1 MSGYTN
7 VGAGIFCAIAA
18 AAFYGTGPIAQ
29 GVAARRA
36 SATKGLRGLML
47 RLVREPI
54 WLAGLACELGGFVL
68 EATAFGIA
76 PAALIAP
83 ILAVDSLVFVMLAW
97 AVFGG
102 TPTRQGVGGALTL
115 GVGVALLAVAFS
127 SHAEIGDPADNA
139 TQFAFLGAGVFV
151 AGFAALVGNRASAAG
166 RAHVSAAVFG
176 VAAGGL
182 YGLATMG
189 TRQVGVAFSWS
200 HPIHLVVTPT
210 PYLLAFCG
218 LVAVTM
224 LQRGLQT
231 GPILAFPLTSA
242 ISALSPVVLGT
253 LLLGD
258 QAPVGG
264 RRVAFVGALVLLVI
278 GVVLLSRDRSIGQAH
293 ADRPAGQ
300 TEKASS

>member
-1 MSGYTN
+1 MSDYTN
-7 VGAGIFCAIAA
+7 VGAGIFCAVAA

-29 GVAARRA
+29 GVAARRT
-36 SATKGLRGLML
+36 SVGKGIRALLL

-83 ILAVDSLVFVMLAW
+83 ILAIDSLVFVVLAW

-102 TPTRQGVGGALTL
+102 SPTKQGVGGALSL
-115 GVGVALLAVAFS
+115 GIGVALLAVAFS
-127 SHAEIGDPADNA
+127 SHAEIGDPADNP
-139 TQFAFLGAGVFV
+139 TQLAFVGAGVFV
-151 AGFAALVGNRASAAG
+151 AGFAALFGNRASAAG
-166 RAHVSAAVFG
+166 RDHISAAIFG

-182 YGLATMG
+182 YGLATMA
-189 TRQVGVAFSWS
+189 TRQVGVVFSWS
-200 HPIHLVVTPT
+200 HPLHLVATPT

-218 LVAVTM
+218 LVAVGM

-258 QAPVGG
+258 QAPGG
-264 RRVAFVGALVLLVI
+264 DRRVAFVAALVLLVV

-293 ADRPAGQ
+293 ADRPA
-300 TEKASS
+300 

>member
-1 MSGYTN
+1 MSAYTN
-7 VGAGIFCAIAA
+7 VGAGIFCAVAA

-29 GVAARRA
+29 GVAARRTSPTQGVRA
-36 SATKGLRGLML
+36 LLL
-47 RLVREPI
+47 RLAREPI
-54 WLAGLACELGGFVL
+54 WLAGVACELGGFVL

-83 ILAVDSLVFVMLAW
+83 IMAIDSLVFVILAW
-97 AVFGG
+97 TVFGG
-102 TPTRQGVGGALTL
+102 TPTRQGIGGALTL
-115 GVGVALLAVAFS
+115 AVGVALLAVAFA
-127 SHAEIGDPADNA
+127 SHAEIGDAADNV
-139 TQFAFLGAGVFV
+139 TQCWFLGTGVFI
-151 AGFAALVGNRASAAG
+151 AGFAALVGNRASTAG
-166 RAHVSAAVFG
+166 RVRVSAAIFG

-189 TRQVGVAFSWS
+189 TRQVGVVFSWS
-200 HPIHLVVTPT
+200 HPLHLVVTPT

-218 LVAVTM
+218 LVAVGM

-242 ISALSPVVLGT
+242 ISALMPVILGT

-258 QAPVGG
+258 QAPGG
-264 RRVAFVGALVLLVI
+264 DRRVAFVAALVLMVV

-293 ADRPAGQ
+293 ADRA
-300 TEKASS
+300 A